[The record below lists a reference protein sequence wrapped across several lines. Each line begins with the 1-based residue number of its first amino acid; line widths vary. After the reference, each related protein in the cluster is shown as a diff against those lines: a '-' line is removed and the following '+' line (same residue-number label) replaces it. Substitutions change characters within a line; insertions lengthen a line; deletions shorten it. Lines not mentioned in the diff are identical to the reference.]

1 MERDWLFV
9 IRISINRTTWKQ
21 IYKKLVLDQY
31 FLMFR
36 TINLPFLINFDN
48 IKDSN
53 LNTKSLFLFF
63 NYEITNTANA
73 PNGAVL

>member
-63 NYEITNTANA
+63 NYEITNSSNA
-73 PNGAVL
+73 AYGAVL